1 MPMPNLLK
9 LGIVVALLCTA
20 LAACHTRHKA
30 DCHIRQSHLREGDVI
45 FRRGTSANSRMVTLL
60 QGFYSHVGIVADS
73 SGHGDLRIVH
83 AVPDEPDFKGD
94 YDRVKMDR
102 LDAFLSPQRA
112 EAACLMRQDD
122 AEVAHKAANHALRLL
137 KKGVRFDADYNEQD
151 TTEMYCTEF
160 VAYVYKQAGMDI
172 AGNERE
178 NIQTPWFKA
187 KCLMPYHLQ
196 RCKRLRCVLRY

>member
-9 LGIVVALLCTA
+9 LGIVVAMLCTA
-20 LAACHTRHKA
+20 LAACHTRHKSA
-30 DCHIRQSHLREGDVI
+30 CHIRQSHLREGDVI

-102 LDAFLSPQRA
+102 LDTFLSPQRA

-122 AEVAHKAANHALRLL
+122 AEVAHKAASHALRLL
-137 KKGVRFDADYNEQD
+137 KK
-151 TTEMYCTEF
+151 
-160 VAYVYKQAGMDI
+160 AYALTLIITNKTQPKCIAQNLWHTFINKQAWTLQGMSEKI
-172 AGNERE
+172 
-178 NIQTPWFKA
+178 FKRPGSKQDA
-187 KCLMPYHLQ
+187 
-196 RCKRLRCVLRY
+196 